1 MRFWRQFERLDQGAL
16 YEEFPFEAD
25 RDLSTYALVVTPRC
39 DIDHRLAYVTLLPA
53 TPAFEFLEEQI
64 QVSKIFPSVTVRQL
78 WGKDLISKSKLKPFM
93 KELGNR
99 LMTWHPAVPRYH
111 FLPDYD
117 SVPPCFVDFQAAH
130 SCSKEFL
137 ESCRGVGTI
146 ASPYIE
152 HLVAR
157 YAAWQGRVGVEPFTE
172 DEIETIVESITH
184 FRTE

>member
-25 RDLSTYALVVTPRC
+25 RDLRTYALVVTPRC
-39 DIDHRLAYVTLLPA
+39 DIDHKLAYVTLLPA

-64 QVSKIFPSVTVRQL
+64 QVSNIFPGVTVGQL
-78 WGKDLISKSKLKPFM
+78 WGKDVISKKKLKSVM
-93 KELGNR
+93 KEFGNR

-111 FLPDYD
+111 FLPDYE
-117 SVPPCFVDFQAAH
+117 STPPCFIDFQAAH
-130 SCSKEFL
+130 SCTRKSI
-137 ESCRGVGTI
+137 ESYRGVGTI

-157 YAAWQGRVGVEPFTE
+157 YAAWQGRVGVDSLTVA
-172 DEIETIVESITH
+172 EIEAIVKSITH
-184 FRTE
+184 FRTA